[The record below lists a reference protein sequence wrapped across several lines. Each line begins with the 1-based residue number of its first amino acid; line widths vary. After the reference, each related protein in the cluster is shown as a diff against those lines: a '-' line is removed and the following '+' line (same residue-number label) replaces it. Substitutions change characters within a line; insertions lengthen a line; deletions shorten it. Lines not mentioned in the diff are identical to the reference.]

1 MLTLNLIGQNSLEKH
16 ADLPEAAEF
25 KAFYDSKKAANGG
38 ILAIYKGEV
47 SEDVKQGFF
56 QQSVAHWQTIANFIL
71 VDLPAS
77 LPESGFLGGGTPG
90 EDDFHL
96 AAWLARIA
104 FLTGGTN
111 DKDGYKALEK
121 ETKEPIPAKV
131 VAYWQAWVERPSF
144 KKVYQNGLH

>member
-1 MLTLNLIGQNSLEKH
+1 MEKNSV
-16 ADLPEAAEF
+16 LPDAAAF
-25 KAFYDSKKAANGG
+25 KEFYDAKKAGNGG
-38 ILAIYKGEV
+38 ILAIYKGAV
-47 SEDVKQGFF
+47 PEDAKQQFF
-56 QQSVAHWQTIANFIL
+56 KQSDAHWQNIAVFITEE
-71 VDLPAS
+71 LPAV
-77 LPESGFLGGGTPG
+77 LPESGFLGGETPG

-104 FLTGGTN
+104 FLAGGAN

-131 VAYWQAWVERPSF
+131 AAYWQAWVERPSF